1 MKYIITLIMLSGI
14 AAAQELLISV
24 NPVVDL
30 AMISESPDTN
40 IYTEA
45 DVMPMPEGGI
55 EAIMKNVVYPKDAA
69 KAGKEG
75 IVFVSTII
83 SEKGVPGALTVEK
96 SADKQLDEAAVAAI
110 RKTRFTPGKIDG
122 KNVRVKITIP
132 VSFKLSK
139 ENKTVKDEPQ
149 KESKSDIL
157 TEADKMPEIVGG
169 MESLLKA
176 VVYPESAKRAGI
188 QGKVFVS
195 VVIGENGKIHSTELM
210 KGAHPDLDAAAL
222 NAVNKISFI
231 PGEHQGKKVKVKL
244 VIPVQ
249 FRLQ

>member
-1 MKYIITLIMLSGI
+1 MKYLIIFILLGGGLL
-14 AAAQELLISV
+14 AQDAIKTILPEPELAL
-24 NPVVDL
+24 L
-30 AMISESPDTN
+30 AESPDTTV
-40 IYTEA
+40 YTEA

-55 EAIMKNVVYPKDAA
+55 EAIMKNVIYPKEAA

-83 SEKGVPGALTVEK
+83 NEKGEPGSISVEK
-96 SADKQLDEAAVAAI
+96 SADKLLDESAVSAI
-110 RKTRFTPGKIDG
+110 RKTKFTPGQKNG

-139 ENKTVKDEPQ
+139 DKKTQKDDTD

-157 TEADKMPEIVGG
+157 TEADKMPEIIGG
-169 MESLLKA
+169 MEALLKA
-176 VVYPESAKRAGI
+176 VVYPVSAKNAGI

-195 VVIGENGKIHSTELM
+195 VVIGENGKILSSEVI
-210 KGAHPDLDAAAL
+210 KGAHPELDAAAL
-222 NAVNKISFI
+222 AAINKISFT
-231 PGEHQGKKVKVKL
+231 PGEHNGKKVKVKI

>member
-1 MKYIITLIMLSGI
+1 MKYILILLMLSGA
-14 AAAQELLISV
+14 AAAQELLLPI
-24 NPVVDL
+24 NPVLDL
-30 AMISESPDTN
+30 ALFTVSPDTTV
-40 IYTEA
+40 YTEA

-55 EAIMKNVVYPKDAA
+55 EAIMKNVVYPKEAA

-75 IVFVSTII
+75 IVFVSVII
-83 SEKGVPGALTVEK
+83 SETGEPGFVNVEK
-96 SADKQLDEAAVAAI
+96 SADKLLDEAAVAAI
-110 RKTRFTPGKIDG
+110 KKTKFSPGKKGG
-122 KNVRVKITIP
+122 KSVRVKITIP
-132 VSFKLSK
+132 VSFKL
-139 ENKTVKDEPQ
+139 NKDKKSANDDAE

-176 VVYPESAKRAGI
+176 IVYPESAKKAGI

-195 VVIGENGKIHSTELM
+195 VVVNEEGKIISAEVL
-210 KGAHPDLDAAAL
+210 KGAHPELDSAAL
-222 NAVNKISFI
+222 SAVNKISFT

>member
-1 MKYIITLIMLSGI
+1 MKYIITLIMLSGF

-195 VVIGENGKIHSTELM
+195 VVIGENGKIHSTEVM

>member
-169 MESLLKA
+169 DG
-176 VVYPESAKRAGI
+176 VTP
-188 QGKVFVS
+188 
-195 VVIGENGKIHSTELM
+195 
-210 KGAHPDLDAAAL
+210 
-222 NAVNKISFI
+222 
-231 PGEHQGKKVKVKL
+231 
-244 VIPVQ
+244 
-249 FRLQ
+249 

>member
-1 MKYIITLIMLSGI
+1 
-14 AAAQELLISV
+14 
-24 NPVVDL
+24 
-30 AMISESPDTN
+30 
-40 IYTEA
+40 
-45 DVMPMPEGGI
+45 
-55 EAIMKNVVYPKDAA
+55 
-69 KAGKEG
+69 
-75 IVFVSTII
+75 
-83 SEKGVPGALTVEK
+83 
-96 SADKQLDEAAVAAI
+96 
-110 RKTRFTPGKIDG
+110 
-122 KNVRVKITIP
+122 
-132 VSFKLSK
+132 
-139 ENKTVKDEPQ
+139 
-149 KESKSDIL
+149 
-157 TEADKMPEIVGG
+157 